1 MTNYYRPPTFS
12 LFPPAVKYLLIIN
25 ALFFLAM
32 KALMLQ
38 GVDLSEIL
46 GLHYYKAA
54 SFKPFQVV
62 TYMFMHGSFMHIFSN
77 MFGLWMFG
85 NALENYWGSKRFLI
99 FYFVCGLGAALT
111 QEISQ
116 YIYFQHIQN
125 AIEIYSKMPNEP
137 DFQYLMGK
145 YFSEIPDI
153 DNIRVTLGTS
163 TDYLMGKLSV
173 LMSVP
178 TVGASG
184 AIFGILL
191 AFGVIFP
198 DTLLFLLFLPIP
210 IKAKYFVFF
219 YAAFELYSGIANHT
233 GDDVAH
239 FAHLGGLLFGLIMVL
254 YWKRKR
260 TL

>member
-1 MTNYYRPPTFS
+1 MNNYYRPPTFS
-12 LFPPAVKYLLIIN
+12 LFPPVVKNLLIIN

-32 KALMLQ
+32 KAIMLQ
-38 GVDLSEIL
+38 GYDISVPL
-46 GLHYYKAA
+46 GLHY
-54 SFKPFQVV
+54 FKSPDFKIYQIV
-62 TYMFMHGSFMHIFSN
+62 TYMFMHGSFLHIFSN

-85 NALENYWGSKRFLI
+85 YSLENYWGSKRFLI
-99 FYFVCGLGAALT
+99 FYMICGLGAGLT

-116 YIYFQHIQN
+116 YIYFHHIEGL
-125 AIEIYSKMPNEP
+125 IDTYSKMPSEA
-137 DFQYLMGK
+137 DFQYLNTK
-145 YFSEIPDI
+145 YFSAIPDLSNA
-153 DNIRVTLGTS
+153 NITLS
-163 TDYLMGKLSV
+163 NSADYLMSKLSV

-219 YAAFELYSGIANHT
+219 YAAFELYSGIANHS

-239 FAHLGGLLFGLIMVL
+239 FAHLGGLFFGIIMVL

>member
-12 LFPPAVKYLLIIN
+12 LFPPVVKYLLIIN

-32 KALMLQ
+32 KALALQ
-38 GVDLSEIL
+38 GFDLAGPL
-46 GLHYYKAA
+46 GLHFYKSAE
-54 SFKPFQVV
+54 FKPFQIV

-99 FYFVCGLGAALT
+99 FYIICGLGAGLT

-116 YIYFQHIQN
+116 YIYFQHVQN
-125 AIEIYSKMPNEP
+125 AIDIYSKMPNEP

-145 YFSEIPDI
+145 YFSAMPDVESV
-153 DNIRVTLGTS
+153 RVTLSTS
-163 TDYLMGKLSV
+163 TGYLTDKLTQ

-191 AFGVIFP
+191 AFGVMFP

-219 YAAFELYSGIANHT
+219 YAAFELYSGLANHT

-239 FAHLGGLLFGLIMVL
+239 FAHLGGLFFGLIMVL